1 MSHRVVR
8 LSGSLG
14 AEIHD
19 LPLADAGPEEAATI
33 RSLLLEHQVL
43 FFPDQ
48 HLTVKQ
54 HVGFGRHF
62 GELEGHPHLNN
73 PFTDHPEVFELVAT
87 RGGVADEWHSDIS
100 FQESPSVM
108 AILNMVKCPAVGG
121 DTMWANMYKAYEELS
136 PPLQELCEGLTAL
149 HDATPHGKPEKMTIH
164 PVVRVHPETGRK
176 SLFVNEHFTRRIVE
190 LSHEESDHLLNY
202 LTRWASNTRFTVR
215 YRWNQGTLAMWDNRC
230 TQHFVLNDSARTTG
244 CSGCC
249 PVQTI
254 NEFIHKRGAHHPARD
269 RDGRPGRGGERA
281 ALGALRAS
289 SPRRRHQP
297 LRPPAQQVP
306 EAQRPVPRVERQ
318 EGSRAGD
325 VGLTAPRGVSRVGCR
340 SPSEVATEAQG

>member
-1 MSHRVVR
+1 M
-8 LSGSLG
+8 
-14 AEIHD
+14 
-19 LPLADAGPEEAATI
+19 
-33 RSLLLEHQVL
+33 
-43 FFPDQ
+43 
-48 HLTVKQ
+48 KQ

-190 LSHEESDHLLNY
+190 LSHEESDHLLAY

-230 TQHFVLNDSARTTG
+230 TQHFVLNDFNEERIIQRVTVMGDQVEGASEPRWAPYVRARHAGAT
-244 CSGCC
+244 SRYDRQLNKYLKRS
-249 PVQTI
+249 VQSLES
-254 NEFIHKRGAHHPARD
+254 NAKK
-269 RDGRPGRGGERA
+269 
-281 ALGALRAS
+281 
-289 SPRRRHQP
+289 
-297 LRPPAQQVP
+297 
-306 EAQRPVPRVERQ
+306 
-318 EGSRAGD
+318 
-325 VGLTAPRGVSRVGCR
+325 
-340 SPSEVATEAQG
+340 EVALEM

>member
-19 LPLADAGPEEAATI
+19 LPLADVGPDEAAAI
-33 RSLLLEHQVL
+33 RALLLEHQVL

-48 HLTVKQ
+48 HLDVAQ
-54 HVGFGRHF
+54 HVAFGRYF

-73 PFTDHPEVFELVAT
+73 PFLDHPEVFELVAT

-108 AILNMVKCPAVGG
+108 AILNMVKCPEVGG
-121 DTMWANMYKAYEELS
+121 DTMWANMYRAYEELS
-136 PPLQELCEGLTAL
+136 PPLRELCEGLTAL

-190 LSHEESDHLLNY
+190 LSHEESDHLLGY
-202 LTRWASNTRFTVR
+202 LTRWATNTRFTVR
-215 YRWNQGTLAMWDNRC
+215 YRWRQGTLAMWDNRC
-230 TQHFVLNDSARTTG
+230 TQHFVLNDF
-244 CSGCC
+244 
-249 PVQTI
+249 
-254 NEFIHKRGAHHPARD
+254 NE
-269 RDGRPGRGGERA
+269 ERII
-281 ALGALRAS
+281 
-289 SPRRRHQP
+289 
-297 LRPPAQQVP
+297 
-306 EAQRPVPRVERQ
+306 QRVTVMGDRVEAAGEARWEPYVRARHAGATSRYDRQ
-318 EGSRAGD
+318 LNQYLKRKVQSLESNAKKANTLE
-325 VGLTAPRGVSRVGCR
+325 VQ
-340 SPSEVATEAQG
+340 SPLEM